1 MQTPDPAASGL
12 PILDQDQIRVIRRFD
27 EVVLARADGRGCRET
42 AYPALTPVA
51 DLERID
57 YFRNFPH
64 LGLAAAALAPASVA
78 SVPLASNGDVRHVPA
93 AALQCAHHFLPSAAC
108 YPVYSTMRD
117 RQIPAAHRACVLQRC
132 FRNETHY
139 EGLVRLWGFTMREM
153 VVVGTRDEV
162 LDFVGA
168 EKRWIGRLARALGLE
183 LEVRA
188 ASDPFFDPGG
198 TRAKMQLLF
207 PVKEE
212 FVFEG
217 EVAVSSVNSH
227 RNFFGERWNI
237 RVADGTPAFSGCVA
251 FGLERWLHA
260 LTQRYRGDY
269 DAIRA
274 ALGSPAVVA
283 TLSEPAPA
291 PGAVH

>member
-1 MQTPDPAASGL
+1 MAAPDPDATGL
-12 PILDQDQIRVIRRFD
+12 ATLDHDQIRAIRRFD
-27 EVVLARADGRGCRET
+27 QIVLGRADARGCRET

-64 LGLAAAALAPASVA
+64 LGLGVAAIDPACVA
-78 SVPLASNGDVRHVPA
+78 SVPLETEGDVRRVPA
-93 AALQCAHHFLPSAAC
+93 DALQCAHHFLPSAAC
-108 YPVYSTMRD
+108 YPVYSTLRD
-117 RQIPAAHRACVLQRC
+117 RQLRTAHRVCVLQRC

-139 EGLVRLWGFTMREM
+139 EGLVRLRGFTMREL
-153 VVVGTRDEV
+153 VVVGTRDDV
-162 LDFVGA
+162 LDFVGT
-168 EKRWIGRLARALGLE
+168 EKRWIGRLALALGLD

-198 TRAKMQLLF
+198 TRAKMQQLF

-217 EVAVSSVNSH
+217 DVAVSSVNSH

-237 RVADGTPAFSGCVA
+237 RVADGTCAFSGCVA

-260 LTQRYRGDY
+260 LTRRHAGDY
-269 DAIRA
+269 EAIQA
-274 ALGSPAVVA
+274 ALASPAVA
-283 TLSEPAPA
+283 AALTEPLPV
-291 PGAVH
+291 PGTAH